1 MKNLHKVLIGGLISL
16 SLALTGVSV
25 FALSNRSAREV
36 DASRDTIISSQDFYY
51 LVDDLTDLHDGDTVI
66 LKVKGENDTICDI
79 GGNPGYMYTTSE
91 NVHSNHD
98 ETVTWFD
105 NATATTL
112 QIKTRV
118 VNDVTQYA
126 FLGTFWPNKRQGC
139 KKAGYIAHDPT
150 GRNSSY
156 PGYPAFG
163 GVGYFKEAFGVRIE
177 SQIDMDECW
186 FTLNYNAESGM
197 DIRNVKF
204 TDLRIAFSRD
214 RWSGYFIWNGWGN
227 VNLYKKITYTSITNI
242 VTSGLKTQ
250 YSQGEELDLSGL
262 QFDVHG
268 EDRQGNPIT
277 FTADYDLDD
286 KGLFQYNKYVVG
298 SKGTKTQTVSFMNHS
313 CVIFDVTIL
322 DDNARLSKITA
333 ELFDY
338 RGTYVLAYQNSDGE
352 GYNAG
357 VMYFKTAGYPAYQTA
372 MNSSTRIDG
381 SNITID
387 GNMMTP
393 SDSLFE
399 LTYESNAYRIK
410 HEFNNG
416 QTRYL
421 GYNTDEESMD
431 FYETAGVETALEV
444 IFDSGYAYIRSKTD
458 TTLYINEYGDLN
470 NYGRKLMLFK
480 QELNNSELTQLDS
493 FMDDFANLTSVCDP
507 FGGEYYEFGITES
520 SWTTLA
526 SAYSAYSLNVKVYLR
541 NVTYTHDDPNREQGS
556 IEDLIDRYDYI
567 YTKYHSTYAWMTD
580 FLGRNGVMQDLQPQ
594 SSIAPKILSIGG
606 ETTAIVII
614 VSISIAAISLL
625 ATVMVIKRRK
635 HN

>member
-1 MKNLHKVLIGGLISL
+1 
-16 SLALTGVSV
+16 
-25 FALSNRSAREV
+25 
-36 DASRDTIISSQDFYY
+36 
-51 LVDDLTDLHDGDTVI
+51 
-66 LKVKGENDTICDI
+66 
-79 GGNPGYMYTTSE
+79 MYTTSE

-126 FLGTFWPNKRQGC
+126 FLGTFWPNKREGC
-139 KKAGYIAHDPT
+139 KKSGYIAHDPT

-163 GVGYFKEAFGVRIE
+163 GVGYFVEAFGVRIE
-177 SQIDMDECW
+177 GQLNMDECW

-204 TDLRIAFSRD
+204 TDLRIGFSRD
-214 RWSGYFIWNGWGN
+214 RWSGHFIWNGWGN
-227 VNLYKKITYTSITNI
+227 VNLYRKITYTAITNI
-242 VTSGLKTQ
+242 ITSGLKTQ

-268 EDRQGNPIT
+268 QDRQGNPVA

-286 KGLFQYNKYVVG
+286 KGLFQYDKYVVG
-298 SKGTKTQTVSFMNHS
+298 SRGVHTQSVSFMNHS
-313 CVIFDVTIL
+313 CVNFDVTIL
-322 DDNARLSKITA
+322 DDNARLSKVTT

-338 RGTYVLAYQNSDGE
+338 RGTYVLAYQNGDDE
-352 GYNAG
+352 EYNAE
-357 VMYFKTAGYPAYQTA
+357 VMYFKTAAYPAYQTA

-399 LTYESNAYRIK
+399 LTYENNAYRIK
-410 HEFNNG
+410 HEFGNG

-421 GYNTDEESMD
+421 GYNTDDESMYLTNVN
-431 FYETAGVETALEV
+431 FYDTASVETALEV
-444 IFDSGYAYIRSKTD
+444 IFDSGSGYAYIRSKTD
-458 TTLYINEYGDLN
+458 TTLYINEHGDLQD
-470 NYGRKLMLFK
+470 YGSRLMLFK
-480 QELNNSELTQLDS
+480 QELNNSELAQLDS

-526 SAYSAYSLNVKVYLR
+526 SAYSTYSLNVKVYLR